1 MREHF
6 VRAIADED
14 LFALHSVMDGER
26 LAQFRRLGIGIKS
39 QCVGSGVSHRCQR
52 ERRRA
57 ERAFVGVELHQIDD
71 VRLLTGHIGR
81 KLTRDLAPER
91 VHRKSIH
98 VSLFRNEPS
107 SVPPG
112 GQVAGDS

>member
-14 LFALHSVMDGER
+14 MFGLDPMMDGER
-26 LAQFRRLGIGIKS
+26 LAQLLRLGIGLQPES
-39 QCVGSGVSHRCQR
+39 VSSRVSHRFQC

-57 ERAFVGVELHQIDD
+57 ERAFVSAEFYQIGDA
-71 VRLLTGHIGR
+71 RLLTGHIGR

-91 VHRKSIH
+91 AHIKSIGK
-98 VSLFRNEPS
+98 L
-107 SVPPG
+107 
-112 GQVAGDS
+112 